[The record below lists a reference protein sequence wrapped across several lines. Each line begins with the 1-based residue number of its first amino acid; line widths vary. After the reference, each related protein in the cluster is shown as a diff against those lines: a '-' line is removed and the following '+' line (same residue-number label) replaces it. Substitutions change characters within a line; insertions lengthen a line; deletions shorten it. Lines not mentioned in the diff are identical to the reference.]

1 MHDLALCVIAPQL
14 KHANGDFRSL
24 MKHNFTIISNE
35 KYKCKI
41 TWSTI
46 TFIRVAYGSVGI
58 WIEGSRGDYK
68 KLNKEEESPL

>member
-1 MHDLALCVIAPQL
+1 
-14 KHANGDFRSL
+14 
-24 MKHNFTIISNE
+24 MKHNFPIISNE